1 MNSSAASTTA
11 PRLEILVIENN
22 PADARL
28 TLEALREI
36 GRSEGVVCVPDG
48 EEALNLLRR
57 VGPHAEAVRP
67 HIIFLDLDLPRTPG
81 LEVLEEIKS
90 NPSLKV
96 IPVVVVSGCS
106 DPKEVRRAYELHAN
120 CFIYKPGNLEEFLRF
135 VHICYEFWGGI
146 VKLPDGQ

>member
-1 MNSSAASTTA
+1 MS
-11 PRLEILVIENN
+11 LDILVIENN

-48 EEALNLLRR
+48 DEAMELLRGSGR
-57 VGPHAEAVRP
+57 YAERAKP

-81 LEVLEEIKS
+81 LQILEEIKT

-96 IPVVVVSGCS
+96 IPVVVVSGCD
-106 DPKEVRRAYELHAN
+106 DPREVRKAYELHAN
-120 CFIYKPGNLEEFLRF
+120 CFIYKPGNLDSFLRF
-135 VHICYEFWGGI
+135 VHVCYEFWGN
-146 VKLPDGQ
+146 VVRLPEN